1 MKKRT
6 LGLMYVLSAAFL
18 LLGGRAYAS
27 ELPEQETVEE
37 EELSVAE
44 EEEAPAVEE
53 ESEELAEAEAEDLKI
68 YQLGYLGEAPVA
80 DETAVFS
87 DDVEMQVQNA
97 IYNSLINIETGV
109 DLKDYQI
116 SYTFF
121 QECCEKVVNAH
132 PEIFYLTSYR
142 YVYWPSTGMM
152 YRAEWIYMTDESGN
166 TLSKSQINSM
176 KSALQQKQ
184 SNALAMLEDGMTD
197 LQIALAL
204 HDYLALSIEYTYP
217 TGNGRNDP
225 VYSAYGALVNGQA
238 VCQGYALA
246 YDYLLSA
253 AGIPNM
259 FVASSDLNHGWNLVY
274 VGGNWYHVDITWDDS
289 IGFAACTHRNFLL
302 SDSEIKWTGHS
313 VWDTVTPET
322 SDKYDDGFWQNIYN
336 GLFYDA
342 GYWYY
347 FNNGTQYTIDSA
359 QHITTTGDTTWEN
372 GSTWAWGSGT
382 LYANN
387 RSEIM
392 AVDFSDRDK
401 QVAANMKGL
410 GYSDGDVLQGIEIRG
425 NRLYCDVNGNISE
438 YKLSDLQAGTLY
450 QTDNSG
456 NSGSGGSDSGN
467 TGNGGSD
474 SGNGG
479 NTGSGGSNSGNTG
492 SGSGNGSSGNTS
504 TDAKTD
510 DYIKNDKVKQFVA
523 RFYRIIMER
532 DYDREGLDYWTDG
545 LKAQRY
551 TGAQLA
557 EQFVMSQEFLNKN
570 VSNAEFINIMYR
582 TCMGREA
589 DAEGRN
595 YWLSVVNKGVS
606 YRYILKGFVQ
616 STEFGLISADYGIT
630 VGNITLTENRDRNA
644 ELSAFVAR
652 CYEKVMLRT
661 SDADGMNY
669 WTGILHTKKMTPEQ
683 VAEKFVTAPE
693 FVQRNYNNTEFIKIL
708 YQTFMGRAYDQG
720 GLEYWIGQMNA
731 GRSRTDI
738 LHSFATSKEFQMII
752 RSFGL

>member
-6 LGLMYVLSAAFL
+6 QEFLYILFMTFLILGRTVH
-18 LLGGRAYAS
+18 AS
-27 ELPEQETVEE
+27 ELTELKPEEKLT
-37 EELSVAE
+37 AE
-44 EEEAPAVEE
+44 EEEALADEIDEMNVLASESAVEE
-53 ESEELAEAEAEDLKI
+53 ESETLIEAEAEDLRI

-80 DETAVFS
+80 DNIAVFS
-87 DDVEMQVQNA
+87 DDVENRVE
-97 IYNSLINIETGV
+97 SLIYDSLENV
-109 DLKDYQI
+109 DAGISLEEYHI
-116 SYTFF
+116 SYSTFR
-121 QECCEKVVNAH
+121 EYLEKVVNAH
-132 PEIFYLTSYR
+132 PELFYLTSYK
-142 YVYWPSTGMM
+142 YYYLPSASTI
-152 YRAEWIYMTDESGN
+152 YRVEWIYMQDGNGN
-166 TLSKSQINSM
+166 TLSKSQIMEM
-176 KSALQQKQ
+176 KSELQEKRDQALG
-184 SNALAMLEDGMTD
+184 MLEDSMSD
-197 LQIALAL
+197 LQVALAL
-204 HDYLALSIEYTYP
+204 HDYLALSIVYTYP
-217 TGNGRNDP
+217 TAEGRNDP
-225 VYSAYGALVNGQA
+225 VYSAYGALVNGEA

-246 YDYLLSA
+246 YDYLLNE
-253 AGIPNM
+253 AGVPNM
-259 FVASSDLNHGWNLVY
+259 FVASNSLNHGWNLVY
-274 VGGNWYHVDITWDDS
+274 VNGNWYHVDITWDDS
-289 IGFAACTHRNFLL
+289 EGFGSCSHYNFLL
-302 SDSEIKWTGHS
+302 SDSEIKWTGHTI
-313 VWDTVTPET
+313 WDTVTPEAAVT
-322 SDKYDDGFWQNIYN
+322 QDMAFWQSIYH
-336 GLFYDA
+336 GLFYDT
-342 GYWYY
+342 GKWYY
-347 FNNGTQYTIDSA
+347 FANGSQYTVDVNGQSSA
-359 QHITTTGDTTWEN
+359 TGDISWAD
-372 GSTWAWGSGT
+372 GSTWAWGNGK

-387 RSEIM
+387 QSTIM
-392 AVDFSDRDK
+392 TLDFSDRDK
-401 QVAANMKGL
+401 QIAANMKGL

-425 NRLYCDVNGNISE
+425 NRLYCRVNGNISS
-438 YKLSDLQAGTLY
+438 YKLADLLTGNLYKTESSGGT
-450 QTDNSG
+450 
-456 NSGSGGSDSGN
+456 SGGSDSGSGSSGEN
-467 TGNGGSD
+467 NSGNNPSD
-474 SGNGG
+474 GNDTTESGNGVS
-479 NTGSGGSNSGNTG
+479 TGT
-492 SGSGNGSSGNTS
+492 
-504 TDAKTD
+504 KTD

-557 EQFVMSQEFLNKN
+557 EQFIMSQEFLNKN

-669 WTGILHTKKMTPEQ
+669 WTGLLLTKKMTPEQ

-738 LHSFATSKEFQMII
+738 LHSFATSKEFRLII

>member
-18 LLGGRAYAS
+18 LLGGKAYAS
-27 ELPEQETVEE
+27 ELPEQEIVEE
-37 EELSVAE
+37 EETSVE
-44 EEEAPAVEE
+44 LEEEAPAVEA
-53 ESEELAEAEAEDLKI
+53 ESEALAEAEAEDLKI

-80 DETAVFS
+80 DEIVAFS
-87 DDVEMQVQNA
+87 DDVETQVQNA
-97 IYNSLINIETGV
+97 IYQSLINIEAGV
-109 DLKDYQI
+109 DLEDYQI
-116 SYTFF
+116 SYTLF

-142 YVYWPSTGMM
+142 YVYRPSTGMM
-152 YRAEWIYMTDESGN
+152 YRAEWIYMTDENGN
-166 TLSKSQINSM
+166 TLSPSQINTM

-184 SNALAMLEDGMTD
+184 KGALGVLEDGMSD

-217 TGNGRNDP
+217 TVSGRNDP

-259 FVASSDLNHGWNLVY
+259 FVASSELNHGWNLVY
-274 VGGNWYHVDITWDDS
+274 VGGSWHHVDITWDDS
-289 IGFAACTHRNFLL
+289 MGFAACSHRNFLL
-302 SDSEIKWTGHS
+302 SDLEIKWTGHS
-313 VWDTVTPET
+313 VWDTATPET
-322 SDKYDDGFWQNIYN
+322 SDSYDDGFWQNIYN
-336 GLFYDA
+336 GLFYDT
-342 GYWYY
+342 GDWYY
-347 FNNGTQYTIDSA
+347 FNNGTQYTIDA
-359 QHITTTGDTTWEN
+359 AEHITETGDSTWEI
-372 GSTWAWGSGT
+372 GSTWAWGNGK

-387 RSEIM
+387 QSTIM
-392 AVDFSDRDK
+392 AVDFSDGDK
-401 QVAANMKGL
+401 QDVANIKGL
-410 GYSDGDVLQGIEIRG
+410 GYSEGSALQGIEIRG
-425 NRLYCDVNGNISE
+425 NRLYCKVDGDIAQYS
-438 YKLSDLQAGTLY
+438 LSDLQAGTLY

-456 NSGSGGSDSGN
+456 NGGSDSGN
-467 TGNGGSD
+467 TGNGGTD

-479 NTGSGGSNSGNTG
+479 SNSGNSGNTG

-504 TDAKTD
+504 TGTKTD

-557 EQFVMSQEFLNKN
+557 EQFIMSQEFLNKN

-669 WTGILHTKKMTPEQ
+669 WTGLLLTKKMTPEQ